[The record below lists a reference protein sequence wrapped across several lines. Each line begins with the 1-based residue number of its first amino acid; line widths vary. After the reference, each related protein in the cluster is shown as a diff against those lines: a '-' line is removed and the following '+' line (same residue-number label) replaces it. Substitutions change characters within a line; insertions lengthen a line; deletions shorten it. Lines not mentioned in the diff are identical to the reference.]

1 MSEKRIREL
10 EKLITHHKSLY
21 YQGHA
26 EISDEAYD
34 ALEAELKKID
44 PKNTVLELIGSPI
57 DSSSEKVAHQKK
69 MLSLE
74 KTYLEEDLAKFLE
87 QGKLVSVF
95 KIDGSSCSLIYEK
108 GRLVMAKTRGD
119 GSQGENITR
128 KVAYISDI
136 PKKLTRAIDIEIR
149 GEIFCRAHAFHAI
162 STEMERQKLER
173 PTSQRNIVA
182 GLLGRKEHIT
192 FSKHLSF
199 QAFDTIGVKYQ
210 AESEKLKDLSSL
222 GFEVPEWQL
231 HSNANSIKKRIDEAK
246 SFMTEGDY
254 LIDGLVFI
262 LDDQKLHEELGETSH
277 HPRYKLAFKFQGESK
292 VTTINSITW
301 QVSRNGRL
309 TPVAEVEPTE
319 LSGAL
324 ISRVTLHNMGVV
336 KDFSL
341 KSGDQIEIVR
351 SGEVIPKFLSVKMS
365 KPGKPSLPENCPSCE
380 AKLLQEDIWLLC
392 TNDECPGKRLES
404 ILHWI
409 RQANIEDLSEKRL
422 QEMINRDF
430 VKDIPDLYRITV
442 MDLLTFDKVKEKL
455 AQKLFDN
462 IQKTKRIDLAVFM
475 SALGVEGVSTT
486 KAEKIVAHGHN
497 SLEKL
502 MALDVVTL
510 SSIDGFAEKSA
521 TDIVRSIQE
530 KKKLIKEL
538 IKLEFEIIVPEVI
551 DGGVLEGK
559 KICITGTLSAP
570 RSEIEKQIKKNG
582 GIVVGSVSKNTDYLL
597 TNDTD
602 PSSSKYKK
610 ALEIG
615 TPVLSEA
622 AFFKLIEG

>member
-1 MSEKRIREL
+1 MSDKRIREL
-10 EKLITHHKSLY
+10 EKLISHHKSLY
-21 YQGHA
+21 YQGQA

-34 ALEAELKKID
+34 ALEDELKKLD
-44 PKNTVLELIGSPI
+44 PKNSILELIGSPI
-57 DSSSEKVAHQKK
+57 DSSSEKVTHQKK
-69 MLSLE
+69 MLSLD
-74 KTYLEEDLAKFLE
+74 KTYKEEDLVKFLE
-87 QGKLVSVF
+87 QDKLVSVF

-108 GRLVMAKTRGD
+108 GRLVIAKTRGD

-128 KVAYISDI
+128 KIAYIADV
-136 PKKLTRAIDIEIR
+136 PKKLSRPIDIEVR
-149 GEIFCRAHAFHAI
+149 GEIFCRANAFHKI
-162 STEMERQKLER
+162 SEEMERQKLER

-192 FSKHLSF
+192 FAKHLSF
-199 QAFDTIGVKYQ
+199 QAFDLIGEKY
-210 AESEKLKDLSSL
+210 AVETEKLKDLVQL
-222 GFEVPEWQL
+222 GFDVPEWQL
-231 HSNANSIKKRIDEAK
+231 HSSVASVKKRIEEAR
-246 SFMTEGDY
+246 SFMCDGDF
-254 LIDGLVFI
+254 LIDGLVFV
-262 LDDQKLHEELGETSH
+262 LNDQKLHEELGETSH

-309 TPVAEVEPTE
+309 TPVAEVEPVE
-319 LSGAL
+319 LSGAS
-324 ISRVTLHNMGVV
+324 ISRVTLHNMGIV
-336 KDFSL
+336 KDFNL
-341 KSGDQIEIVR
+341 KHGDKIEIVR
-351 SGEVIPKFLSVKMS
+351 SGEVIPKFLAVKES
-365 KPGKPSLPENCPSCE
+365 KSGKPSLPKNCPSCHS
-380 AKLLQEDIWLLC
+380 KLSEEDIWLLC
-392 TNDECPGKRLES
+392 TNEECPGKRLES

-422 QEMINRDF
+422 QEMISRNF

-462 IQKTKRIDLAVFM
+462 IQKTKRIDLAVLM
-475 SALGVEGVSTT
+475 SAIGVEGVSTT

-502 MALDVVTL
+502 MALDVPTL

-538 IKLEFEIIVPEVI
+538 IKLDFEIIVPEVVE
-551 DGGVLEGK
+551 GGVLDGK

-570 RSEIEKQIKKNG
+570 RSDIEKHIKKNG

-602 PSSSKYKK
+602 PASSKYKK
-610 ALEIG
+610 ALELG
-615 TPVLSEA
+615 TPVLSEEK
-622 AFFKLIEG
+622 FFKLIEG